1 MDLQNSKMLYTK
13 TINGNLHCS
22 ERISSN
28 FDEEISLIKVKFMKA
43 DNPLHLIN
51 SVVNELQKVKKWR

>member
-1 MDLQNSKMLYTK
+1 MLYTK

-43 DNPLHLIN
+43 DNPLRLIN